1 MELAFLLVVQRSRQ
15 EVWGWIF
22 ARLRKVIWEGVVLV
36 DKEVAVVGV
45 SVVCALC

>member
-1 MELAFLLVVQRSRQ
+1 LAFLLVVRRNRQ

-36 DKEVAVVGV
+36 DK
-45 SVVCALC
+45 